1 MYELKQ
7 VGEKTYYIQSPAKIG
22 IYKPTEK
29 DVYLIDTGNDK
40 DAGRRVRKLLDEQE
54 WELKGIINT
63 HANADHI
70 GGNKYLQN
78 QKNCKIFASDIE
90 DAITEN
96 PILEPA
102 FLYGGYPPKELRNKF
117 LMAQPSSTVKL
128 SDKDFPSELEVL
140 NLPGHFFNMI
150 GILTPDKTA
159 FIADCLSSKE
169 TLEKYQV
176 SFIYDVQ
183 KYLDTLEYVKTIEAE
198 VFVPSHAEETSDIT
212 ELADINRDKVLEIA
226 DTIKQFIK
234 EESIFEKLLQKIFDH
249 YKLAMNFDQYV
260 LVGSTIK
267 SYLAWLKDNGE
278 VEVLFK
284 DNLLMWKR
292 MD

>member
-117 LMAQPSSTVKL
+117 LMAQPSSAVKL

-226 DTIKQFIK
+226 DTIKQFTK
-234 EESIFEKLLQKIFDH
+234 EEIIFEKLLQKIFEH

>member
-234 EESIFEKLLQKIFDH
+234 EEIIFEKLLQKIFDH